1 MPLNAD
7 RRYLDA
13 PELDMLLSSTVDGS
27 GLVVVGGQVVKVPAE
42 GPIHDLVAQMA
53 RFLTTQASRQ
63 TDGDSEAV
71 SVRCSL
77 LASII
82 GTLADLHTG
91 PETLAFLDL
100 TS

>member
-13 PELDMLLSSTVDGS
+13 PELDMLLANTVDGS
-27 GLVVVGGQVVKVPAE
+27 GLVVIGGRVVKIPPE
-42 GPIHDLVAQMA
+42 GAIHDLATQVA

-63 TDGDSEAV
+63 EDGEGDAV
-71 SVRCSL
+71 AVRCSL

-82 GTLADLHTG
+82 GTLADLHAE
-91 PETLAFLDL
+91 PDILPFLDPAP
-100 TS
+100 